1 MTNHIH
7 LVVVPERED
16 SLARALKRVHS
27 EYALGF
33 NRVDG
38 RTGHLWQ
45 NRFFSCPL
53 DESHLITALR
63 YIDLNPVR
71 AGLAAKPWDWPWSSA
86 RAHTLEHARDPVLD
100 CGWAAYCGHWDY
112 GEWKDLLL
120 AEMPHDESTA
130 VRQATQT
137 GSPLG
142 SREFVGQLERQAGR
156 RLRVFPRGRPKLA
169 PSPPRATGLQGCLFA
184 GSDE

>member
-63 YIDLNPVR
+63 YIDLNPGR
-71 AGLAAKPWDWPWSSA
+71 PSRQAMGLALVERA
-86 RAHTLEHARDPVLD
+86 RPYLGTRPRPGVD
-100 CGWAAYCGHWDY
+100 CDWAAYCGHWDY

-120 AEMPHDESTA
+120 AEMPDDESTA